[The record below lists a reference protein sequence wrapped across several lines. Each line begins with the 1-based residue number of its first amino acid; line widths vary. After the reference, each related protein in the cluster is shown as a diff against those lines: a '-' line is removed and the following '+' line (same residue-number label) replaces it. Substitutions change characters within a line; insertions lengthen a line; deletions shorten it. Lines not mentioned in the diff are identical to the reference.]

1 MSATPLSHLTLPFEG
16 KPLTTIALN
25 GVAGWPAHEIGARL
39 GYGHGGRRLVNSITG
54 EWADEF
60 IENHDY
66 VKITGRELAVV
77 KSMLG
82 EQSDAVSPFASQV
95 IMLLEPGLDLVLV
108 KTHKEVG
115 RRLRRFLVDEILPR
129 LRRGEAIGAKPIPER
144 PMIDLAQLRETRLWR
159 QADLADRKFRSNAV
173 ATMGR
178 WLHGLGRID
187 VDALVRFEALA
198 TQIALSCAPAGA
210 LPSNGV
216 KVDMAFVLAEL
227 ARVAA

>member
-1 MSATPLSHLTLPFEG
+1 MSPLSHLTLPFEG

-39 GYGHGGRRLVNSITG
+39 GYGHNGRRLVTSITG
-54 EWADEF
+54 EWSDEF

-66 VKITGRELAVV
+66 VKITGRELAML

-82 EQSDAVSPFASQV
+82 SDSEAVSPFTSQV

-129 LRRGEAIGAKPIPER
+129 LRRGEAIGAKKPAPAR
-144 PMIDLAQLRETRLWR
+144 VMLDLRELRETRLWR
-159 QADLADRKFRSNAV
+159 QADLADRKFRSTAV
-173 ATMGR
+173 SSMGR

-187 VDALVRFEALA
+187 ADALVRFEVLA
-198 TQIALSCAPAGA
+198 TQIALACAPAGQ
-210 LPSNGV
+210 LPGPGAKADLS
-216 KVDMAFVLAEL
+216 FVLAEL
-227 ARVAA
+227 DRVAA